1 MTIAAGPHA
10 NDSGRSRVPSDAPTP
25 MSPEDLGDDRIG
37 RFGRYWLSLAQ
48 AAGSTPDRRQF
59 DPLALIDVLANIIV
73 VEHLGGDEFRYR
85 LLGTGVD
92 WFTRRPYTGLRTSEI
107 EGHGPGNRI
116 HTLYLET
123 LKSRSLVGCTMP
135 YVGTSS
141 ICRSVQ
147 QIAAPFRTEHGHDQ
161 IISLI
166 EFELASGVRAKL
178 VPPAKRWVL

>member
-1 MTIAAGPHA
+1 
-10 NDSGRSRVPSDAPTP
+10 
-25 MSPEDLGDDRIG
+25 
-37 RFGRYWLSLAQ
+37 
-48 AAGSTPDRRQF
+48 
-59 DPLALIDVLANIIV
+59 
-73 VEHLGGDEFRYR
+73 
-85 LLGTGVD
+85 
-92 WFTRRPYTGLRTSEI
+92 
-107 EGHGPGNRI
+107 
-116 HTLYLET
+116 
-123 LKSRSLVGCTMP
+123 MP